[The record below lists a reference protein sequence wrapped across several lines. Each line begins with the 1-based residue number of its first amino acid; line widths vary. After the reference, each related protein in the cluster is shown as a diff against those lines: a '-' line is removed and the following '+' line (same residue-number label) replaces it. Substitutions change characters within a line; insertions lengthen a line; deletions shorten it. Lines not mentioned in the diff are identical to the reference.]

1 MKDQTKN
8 KLFLQ
13 VLSGFSILS
22 VLLFTFT
29 VYILKDS
36 YAIPVDDSG
45 VPTSTFTSNY
55 SGSSDSLKNYIEDA
69 LGSGYE
75 NRKYFDNFKVPKD
88 YKTSD
93 STIPLYIL
101 IKNSKF
107 ARTTESFEK
116 GSGNPNS
123 IADNGLKYL
132 ISHGYNQLNTNNIFD
147 KAEFGPVTDNNI
159 KQYVTQIAIWLYLL
173 EHKSEFTSTYCNQ
186 VNIHMSDEDESE
198 AAFTKVS
205 GCDFYHYSYSTS
217 YTMETGDF
225 STIKKIVEDAGNKS
239 GYNYLKYIISLLDEA
254 DANRSSSIDNSGIQL
269 SPSGSLGYSIPADGK
284 SLTTEAIKVT
294 NTNPNNPYL
303 SFSVEIEDPNNY
315 GVYLIDQ
322 NGKKIENT
330 DNINSSFRI
339 FVPLSDDVDLTT
351 IKIKV
356 KATLLSSNLNSYHVT
371 NTTSQ
376 DKTFDSLDK
385 QFKFA
390 EVLLGYIP
398 TRTSTLS
405 ITLSNVTK
413 FSKVDATTGKELP
426 GANLQVTRK
435 GEDNVLYS
443 WVSENNP
450 KFFYL
455 EDGNYTLCETSA
467 PKGYE
472 LQKECVDFIVDGSKV
487 NTVVM
492 KNNPT
497 RLIALVP
504 NTGSFINKLLYIGG
518 MIILLIGCGFIGYTL
533 YKKKNTN

>member
-1 MKDQTKN
+1 MKSQTKN

-36 YAIPVDDSG
+36 YAIPIDDSG
-45 VPTSTFTSNY
+45 TITDTFTTNY

-75 NRKYFDNFKVPKD
+75 NRKFFDNFKVPEN

-101 IKNSKF
+101 TKNSKF

-116 GSGNPNS
+116 GDGNPSS
-123 IADNGLKYL
+123 ISDNGLKY
-132 ISHGYNQLNTNNIFD
+132 IITHGYNQLNTNNIFD
-147 KAEFGPVTDNNI
+147 KAEFGPVADNSI
-159 KQYVTQIAIWLYLL
+159 KQYITQIAIWLYLL
-173 EHKSEFTSTYCNQ
+173 EHKNEFSSNYCEQ
-186 VNIHMSDEDESE
+186 VNIHMSEEDETVN
-198 AAFTKVS
+198 AFTKIS

-217 YTMETGDF
+217 YNMETGDF
-225 STIKKIVEDAGNKS
+225 STIKKIVEDASEKS
-239 GYNYLKYIISLLDEA
+239 GYTYLKYILSLLEGA
-254 DANRSSSIDNSGIQL
+254 DSSRYSISDNSGIEL
-269 SPSGSLGYSIPADGK
+269 SPSDSLGYSIPADGK

-294 NTNPNNPYL
+294 NIDPDNPYL

-322 NGKKIENT
+322 DGKKIENT

-339 FVPLSDDVDLTT
+339 FVPLNNDIDLTT

-356 KATLLSSNLNSYHVT
+356 IAKFLDFNLSSYHVT
-371 NTTSQ
+371 KTTSQ
-376 DKTFDSLDK
+376 DKTFDSLYK

-390 EVLLGYIP
+390 EVALGYIP
-398 TRTSTLS
+398 TKTSTLS
-405 ITLSNVTK
+405 IKLSNVTK

-435 GEDNVLYS
+435 GEDEVLYS

-497 RLIALVP
+497 RLIASVP
-504 NTGSFINKLLYIGG
+504 NTGTFINTLLYTCGIVV
-518 MIILLIGCGFIGYTL
+518 LLTGLGFIGYTL